1 MGATGCAGN
10 LGNQKMLNLK
20 MEKNKKNAGKF
31 WREQKMPFLG
41 NIFFL

>member
-1 MGATGCAGN
+1 
-10 LGNQKMLNLK
+10 

-41 NIFFL
+41 NIFFYKIRILGMFASI

>member
-20 MEKNKKNAGKF
+20 MEKIKKMRVNFGGNKKCYF
-31 WREQKMPFLG
+31 
-41 NIFFL
+41 